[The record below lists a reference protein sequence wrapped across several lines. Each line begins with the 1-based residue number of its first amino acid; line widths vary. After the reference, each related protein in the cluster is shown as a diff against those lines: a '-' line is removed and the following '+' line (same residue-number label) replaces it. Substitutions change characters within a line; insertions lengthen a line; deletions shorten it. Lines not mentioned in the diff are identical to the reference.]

1 MMNILIILLALLVIS
16 LYGIC
21 VLLKDMTDLNNH
33 ISELEKKI
41 DNIQY
46 QTDDVL
52 CDINIV
58 NRNVLN
64 TYGLLSR
71 KEDENENN

>member
-1 MMNILIILLALLVIS
+1 MEILILILLTLSVI
-16 LYGIC
+16 GIC
-21 VLLKDMTDLNNH
+21 VFMKGLTDLNKR
-33 ISELEKKI
+33 IAELEKKI

>member
-1 MMNILIILLALLVIS
+1 MEILIILLTLSVI
-16 LYGIC
+16 GIC
-21 VLLKDMTDLNNH
+21 VFMKEMTDLNKR
-33 ISELEKKI
+33 IVELEKKI

-52 CDINIV
+52 CDLNII

-64 TYGLLSR
+64 TYGLLNR
-71 KEDENENN
+71 MEDENENN